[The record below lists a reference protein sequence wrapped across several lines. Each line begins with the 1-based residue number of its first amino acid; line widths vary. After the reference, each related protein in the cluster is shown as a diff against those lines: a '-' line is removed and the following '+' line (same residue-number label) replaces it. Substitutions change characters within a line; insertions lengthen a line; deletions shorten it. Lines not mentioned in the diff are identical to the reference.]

1 MATYRLQTLLGIKE
15 RAEQDAKDLFARAQA
30 ALRDQEK
37 LLADMEAE
45 LQRMIEDRERRREDY
60 SRKLASGEMKVT
72 DQSSAYRFIER
83 LKERE
88 AEQKYAIEGQRENVR
103 NAEKEVKKAQD
114 ALIVATQDL
123 KAIQKHKEKWAE
135 EVRKERQQKEEDAMD
150 EIGQVIFNKRK

>member
-1 MATYRLQTLLGIKE
+1 VPPYRLQALLGIKE
-15 RAEQDAKDLFARAQA
+15 RAEQDAKEVFSKAQA
-30 ALRDQEK
+30 ALREQEK

-83 LKERE
+83 LKEKE
-88 AEQKYAIEGQRENVR
+88 TEHKYAIEGQRENVR
-103 NAEKEVKKAQD
+103 NAEKELKKAQD
-114 ALIVATQDL
+114 ALVEATQEL

-135 EVRKERQQKEEDAMD
+135 GVKKERQQREEDELD
-150 EIGQVIFNKRK
+150 EIGQVIFNKKK

>member
-1 MATYRLQTLLGIKE
+1 MATYRLQALLGIKE
-15 RAEQDAKDLFARAQA
+15 RAEQDAKDLFGRAQA
-30 ALRDQEK
+30 AMREQEK
-37 LLADMEAE
+37 ILADMEAE

-60 SRKLASGEMKVT
+60 SKKLASGEMKVT

-83 LKERE
+83 LKEKE

-150 EIGQVIFNKRK
+150 EIGQVIFNKKK

>member
-1 MATYRLQTLLGIKE
+1 MATYRLQALLGIKE

-30 ALRDQEK
+30 ALREQEK

-45 LQRMIEDRERRREDY
+45 LQRMIEDRERRREEY

-72 DQSSAYRFIER
+72 DQSSAYRFIDR
-83 LKERE
+83 LKEKE

-135 EVRKERQQKEEDAMD
+135 EVRKDRQQKEEDAMD
-150 EIGQVIFNKRK
+150 EIGQVIFNKKR

>member
-1 MATYRLQTLLGIKE
+1 MATYRLQALLGIKE
-15 RAEQDAKDLFARAQA
+15 RAEQDAKDVFGRAQA

-83 LKERE
+83 LKEKE

-114 ALIVATQDL
+114 ALIAATQDL

-135 EVRKERQQKEEDAMD
+135 EVRKDRQQKEEDAMD
-150 EIGQVIFNKRK
+150 EIGQVIFNKKR

>member
-1 MATYRLQTLLGIKE
+1 MPPYRLQALLGIKE
-15 RAEQDAKDLFARAQA
+15 RAEQDAKDLFARAQM
-30 ALRDQEK
+30 ALREQEK

-135 EVRKERQQKEEDAMD
+135 EVRKERQQKEEDALD
-150 EIGQVIFNKRK
+150 EIGQVIFNKKK